1 MKGFSLC
8 SVVAIAMLASPAF
21 AEDTCTLGM
30 QKLSDNKAALTTMAS
45 PLKEQVEEHMK
56 AAEEAQGM
64 GDSETCGTH
73 AEKALQLLQG
83 PNKNGAAEAN

>member
-8 SVVAIAMLASPAF
+8 SIVALAVLASPAF

-56 AAEEAQGM
+56 SAEEAQRM

-73 AEKALQLLQG
+73 AEKALQLLQSPSKDG
-83 PNKNGAAEAN
+83 GAKAN

>member
-8 SVVAIAMLASPAF
+8 SIVAIAMLASPAF

-56 AAEEAQGM
+56 AAEEAQRL

-83 PNKNGAAEAN
+83 PNKDGAAEAN

>member
-8 SVVAIAMLASPAF
+8 SIVAIAMLASPAF

-83 PNKNGAAEAN
+83 PNKNGSAEAN

>member
-8 SVVAIAMLASPAF
+8 SIVTIAMLASPAF

-56 AAEEAQGM
+56 AAEEAQRM

-83 PNKNGAAEAN
+83 PNKDGAAEAN

>member
-1 MKGFSLC
+1 MKGFSVC
-8 SVVAIAMLASPAF
+8 SIVAIAALASPAF
-21 AEDTCTLGM
+21 AADTCTRGM
-30 QKLSDNKAALTTMAS
+30 QELSDNSAALTTMAS

-56 AAEEAQGM
+56 AAEQAQRM

-83 PNKNGAAEAN
+83 PSKDGGTETN

>member
-8 SVVAIAMLASPAF
+8 SIVAIAMLASPAF

>member
-1 MKGFSLC
+1 MH
-8 SVVAIAMLASPAF
+8 VAIAMLASPAF

-56 AAEEAQGM
+56 AAEEAQRM

-83 PNKNGAAEAN
+83 PNKDGAAEAN

>member
-8 SVVAIAMLASPAF
+8 SIVAIAVLASPAF
-21 AEDTCTLGM
+21 AEDTCTLGL
-30 QKLSDNKAALTTMAS
+30 QQLSDNKAALTTMAS

-56 AAEEAQGM
+56 SAEEAQRI

-83 PNKNGAAEAN
+83 PNKDGGAEAD